1 MHKKAGQCGFPAA
14 CAPRAAVNACV
25 LGLKYRKRARYAVRK
40 LSAARAYRIAATCLP
55 LNLMLIPHRAL
66 KQSGP
71 AARCNTRDRP

>member
-1 MHKKAGQCGFPAA
+1 MWLSRCLRTACSSQCLRPGTGSIESGRVMP
-14 CAPRAAVNACV
+14 
-25 LGLKYRKRARYAVRK
+25 
-40 LSAARAYRIAATCLP
+40 SASYPHARAYRIAATCLP